1 MASATS
7 PTTGPLLE
15 VRDLRVAYATGVLA
29 LQGVSLR
36 IGAGEMVALVGA
48 NGAGKSTLLKAIAGL
63 VSPQAG
69 EIWFAGKR
77 ADAVEAPDRVR
88 LGIALVPEGRRLF
101 ARLTVA
107 ENLTLG
113 SATNAD
119 PAHRREM
126 LARVFELFPRLSER
140 ARQRAGTLSGGEGQ
154 MLAIGRALMSR
165 PRFLMLDEPSL
176 GIMPRLVDTIMDVLR
191 RLHAR
196 EGLTMLLV
204 EQNVPSALGL
214 ADRGYVLQTGRV
226 VMEGSSATLLGSDLG
241 RKGYLGVWPA
251 SAMAAEARGTEILIV
266 GGGIAGCSAAYY
278 LASAGH
284 AVTVVERGEVAGAAS
299 GLNAGLIDCV
309 GWSDRR
315 DLQDHLTA
323 GSLELFER
331 VQLEEGEDCEFRRS
345 GSLQA
350 IHTPEQH
357 EFTRRRVADMQA
369 HGQRVELVTTRDART
384 LEPGFSPSLLGA
396 MYSP

>member
-1 MASATS
+1 MAGATS
-7 PTTGPLLE
+7 PTATPLLD
-15 VRDLRVAYATGVLA
+15 VRELRVAYGTGVLA

-36 IGAGEMVALVGA
+36 IGVGEMVALVGA
-48 NGAGKSTLLKAIAGL
+48 NGAGKSTLLKTIAGL

-69 EIWFAGKR
+69 EIWFEGKR

-113 SATNAD
+113 SSTNRD
-119 PAHRREM
+119 PAHRRQM
-126 LARVFELFPRLSER
+126 LERVFELFPRLSER

-176 GIMPRLVDTIMDVLR
+176 GIMPRLVETIMDVLR

-226 VMEGSSATLLGSDLG
+226 VMEGTSATLLGSELV
-241 RKGYLGVWPA
+241 RKAYLG
-251 SAMAAEARGTEILIV
+251 I
-266 GGGIAGCSAAYY
+266 
-278 LASAGH
+278 
-284 AVTVVERGEVAGAAS
+284 
-299 GLNAGLIDCV
+299 
-309 GWSDRR
+309 
-315 DLQDHLTA
+315 
-323 GSLELFER
+323 
-331 VQLEEGEDCEFRRS
+331 
-345 GSLQA
+345 
-350 IHTPEQH
+350 
-357 EFTRRRVADMQA
+357 
-369 HGQRVELVTTRDART
+369 
-384 LEPGFSPSLLGA
+384 
-396 MYSP
+396 